1 MTGTCNQDR
10 DCVSW
15 SDRWSEARRRA
26 DGFEVPGAASAA
38 CGVDWASATR
48 QAKDGDHDGGG
59 DAKGGGKLVPVMVVR
74 GTKKFLD
81 RVGRADWSEAPS
93 TGVLGDWYANLLFWR
108 PQAVLF
114 VNERTRLPVVVPF
127 APGSSIL
134 ERFPSHFA
142 EVATRIGVPGEAI
155 AAERASMAEWALAKT
170 ANRSVLG
177 TMNEFTYLAEDFRRL
192 NEAVDLLELSLWLA
206 QVPCSPLFKSH
217 GSPDRELR
225 AVLASNGDRRL

>member
-1 MTGTCNQDR
+1 
-10 DCVSW
+10 
-15 SDRWSEARRRA
+15 
-26 DGFEVPGAASAA
+26 
-38 CGVDWASATR
+38 
-48 QAKDGDHDGGG
+48 
-59 DAKGGGKLVPVMVVR
+59 MVVR

-81 RVGRADWSEAPS
+81 RVGRADWAEALS
-93 TGVLGDWYANLLFWR
+93 TGVLGDWYANPLFWR

-127 APGSSIL
+127 APASSIL

-225 AVLASNGDRRL
+225 AVLASNGEKRL